1 MNKQYMLLSL
11 SLLAFAFGLGWTMY
25 DDPLTIKGYVRD
37 AETQEP
43 LIGATILIKGTN
55 NGALTDING
64 FYQLRVPDEHKSGT
78 LVVSFIGYR
87 QQEFPIKNRNKID
100 VNLQQSIVTLDEA
113 VVTSAATTRTRTKKA
128 RRPKRDKSLREAD
141 ILKSSPPPPP
151 PPRVSK
157 DEESGEADQYYET
170 PVPPPP
176 PASAALPDAAA
187 LSPTPKVRI
196 KPE

>member
-43 LIGATILIKGTN
+43 LIGATILVKGTN

-64 FYQLRVPDEHKSGT
+64 FYQLRVPDEQKSGT

-87 QQEFPIKNRNKID
+87 RTSSIQAQRQKPVGRDSIAYIACSWNRD
-100 VNLQQSIVTLDEA
+100 
-113 VVTSAATTRTRTKKA
+113 
-128 RRPKRDKSLREAD
+128 
-141 ILKSSPPPPP
+141 
-151 PPRVSK
+151 
-157 DEESGEADQYYET
+157 
-170 PVPPPP
+170 
-176 PASAALPDAAA
+176 
-187 LSPTPKVRI
+187 
-196 KPE
+196 